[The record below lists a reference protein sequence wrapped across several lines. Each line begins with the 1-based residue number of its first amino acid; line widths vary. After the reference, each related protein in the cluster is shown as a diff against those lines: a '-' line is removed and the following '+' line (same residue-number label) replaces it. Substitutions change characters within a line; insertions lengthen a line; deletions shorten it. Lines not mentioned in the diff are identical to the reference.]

1 MPAARADVVDLEEAY
16 QQQLSHW
23 RASLS
28 SGAHRIGWKIGF
40 NPPAVQEKLGL
51 SEPVIGHLTSATLLG
66 ADGSHSLAGAENP
79 LAEPEIAIE
88 IGREHSIAGLAPAI
102 EIVDIPA
109 LPEDPDGVAHVVA
122 LNVFHRAVAIG
133 PSRQVDSV
141 EGIEANLSVNGQV
154 ARTAGAASADLL
166 GTVELVARVLE
177 EAGERLE
184 AGDRIIAGALAP
196 PPDVGPGDELALS
209 LGEIGAIEVSLTH

>member
-1 MPAARADVVDLEEAY
+1 MDLEEAY
-16 QQQLSHW
+16 QQQLTHW
-23 RASLS
+23 RATLS

-51 SEPVIGHLTSATLLG
+51 TEPVVGHLTSGTLLG
-66 ADGSHSLAGAENP
+66 ADGSHSLAGAANP

-88 IGREHSIAGLAPAI
+88 IGRDHSIAGLAPAI

-109 LPEDPDGVAHVVA
+109 LPERPEEVGDVVA
-122 LNVFHRAVAIG
+122 ANVFHRAVAIG
-133 PSRQVDSV
+133 SSRQMDSAD
-141 EGIEANLSVNGQV
+141 GIEANLSVNGQV
-154 ARTAGAASADLL
+154 ARTANAGSADLL
-166 GTVELVARVLE
+166 GMVELVARVLE

-196 PPDVGPGDELALS
+196 PPEVGPGDNLALD
-209 LGEIGAIEVSLTH
+209 LGAIGAIEVSLTH

>member
-1 MPAARADVVDLEEAY
+1 VDLEDAY

-51 SEPVIGHLTSATLLG
+51 SEPVVGHLTSATLLG

-88 IGREHSIAGLAPAI
+88 IGRDQSIVGLAPAI

-109 LPEDPDGVAHVVA
+109 LPEGPDEVGDVVA
-122 LNVFHRAVAIG
+122 ANIFHRAVAIG
-133 PSRQVDSV
+133 PSAEVDSA
-141 EGIEANLSVNGQV
+141 EGIEANFSINGQV
-154 ARTAGAASADLL
+154 TRTADAATVDLQ

-177 EAGERLE
+177 GAGERLE

-196 PPDVGPGDELALS
+196 PPEVSAGGTLNLDLGALGS
-209 LGEIGAIEVSLTH
+209 LEVSLTH

>member
-1 MPAARADVVDLEEAY
+1 VELDEAY
-16 QQQLSHW
+16 QQQLGHW

-51 SEPVIGHLTSATLLG
+51 DEPVIGHLTSATLLG

-88 IGREHSIAGLAPAI
+88 IGRDHSIAGLAPAI
-102 EIVDIPA
+102 EIVDIPG
-109 LPEDPDGVAHVVA
+109 LPDPDGVGDVVA
-122 LNVFHRAVAIG
+122 ANVFHRAVAIG
-133 PSRQVDSV
+133 SSQEMQDAQ
-141 EGIEANLSVNGQV
+141 GIEANMSINGRV
-154 ARTAGAASADLL
+154 ARTADAASVDLEAM
-166 GTVELVARVLE
+166 VELVARVLE
-177 EAGERLE
+177 SAGERLE

-196 PPDVGPGDELALS
+196 PPELSPGDTLS
-209 LGEIGAIEVSLTH
+209 LDLGAIGGLEISLTH

>member
-1 MPAARADVVDLEEAY
+1 VDLQDAY

-51 SEPVIGHLTSATLLG
+51 AEPVVGHLTSATLLG
-66 ADGSHSLAGAENP
+66 ADGSHSLAGAENA

-88 IGREHSIAGLAPAI
+88 IGPDHSIAGLAPAI

-109 LPEDPDGVAHVVA
+109 PPEGPDQVGEVVA
-122 LNVFHRAVAIG
+122 ANVFHRAVAIG
-133 PSRQVDSV
+133 SSQRMESA
-141 EGIEANLSVNGQV
+141 EGVEANLSVNGEIT
-154 ARTAGAASADLL
+154 RTADAASADLR
-166 GTVELVARVLE
+166 GMVELVARVLE
-177 EAGERLE
+177 QAGERLE

-196 PPDVGPGDELALS
+196 PPEIGPGDSLALD
-209 LGEIGAIEVSLTH
+209 LGAIGAIEVSLTH